1 MLMIFKA
8 TVLLGALM
16 NAGPA
21 PAQALPD
28 PTRPYGFGSV
38 VEVEQIFISDKKTEW
53 RLSGIRIN
61 DKQRIAILNG
71 RLVREG
77 TDLGMAT
84 VVEIRP
90 TELILSQDHKRLV
103 VRLLLSDIKRLTDEG
118 LEKKK

>member
-8 TVLLGALM
+8 TVMLGALM

-38 VEVEQIFISDKKTEW
+38 VEIERIFIPDKKIEW
-53 RLSGIRIN
+53 RLSGIRID
-61 DKQRIAILNG
+61 DKQRNAILNG

-90 TELILSQDHKRLV
+90 TELVLSQDHKRLV
-103 VRLLLSDIKRLTDEG
+103 IKLLLSDIKRFSDEG

>member
-1 MLMIFKA
+1 MFMIFNV

-16 NAGPA
+16 NAEPTA
-21 PAQALPD
+21 AQALPD

-38 VEVEQIFISDKKTEW
+38 VEIQQSFIADKKPEW

-61 DKQRIAILNG
+61 DKQRSAILNG

-90 TELILSQDHKRLV
+90 TELVLSQDHKQV
-103 VRLLLSDIKRLTDEG
+103 VIKLLLSDIKRLSDEG

>member
-16 NAGPA
+16 NAESNS
-21 PAQALPD
+21 AQALPD

-38 VEVEQIFISDKKTEW
+38 VEIERILIPDKKTEW

-84 VVEIRP
+84 VLEIRP
-90 TELILSQDHKRLV
+90 TELVLSQDHKRLV
-103 VRLLLSDIKRLTDEG
+103 IKLLLSDIKRFSDED